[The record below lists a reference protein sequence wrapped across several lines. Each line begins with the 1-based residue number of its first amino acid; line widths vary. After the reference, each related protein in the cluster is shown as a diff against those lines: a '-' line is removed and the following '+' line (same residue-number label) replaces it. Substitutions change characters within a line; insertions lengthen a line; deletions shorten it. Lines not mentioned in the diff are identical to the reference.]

1 MLGQIR
7 RKLARLG
14 KDIEKRK
21 KVEKAGGKWE
31 KGSEKR

>member
-7 RKLARLG
+7 RK
-14 KDIEKRK
+14 KRK

-31 KGSEKR
+31 KGSEKMRL